1 MKTSPFPDS
10 FNFVLNMHAS
20 SLIFLSLILLS
31 VHSLN
36 LNSKRRSK
44 ETIKDTPCSGCFW
57 PFDTATYNIRGF
69 IKNAMTNEVF
79 SSTQLSSSHVQV
91 IFTSNGNNVSATVNA
106 DNSTYS
112 IQLAPGVYTR
122 WAIMDGMVPATTTVN
137 ISVADSFE
145 TQNSNSVLFAPIYT
159 GWRAVLS
166 WNTVQDLDAYVIAG
180 SGYKVSFKT
189 KSSPLKDVTLDVDNR
204 NGSGPETATFNFTT
218 KSAGSYKF
226 FVNSYSKQPLQSSQ
240 AKVDVYHGNGQVGEL
255 QPPSAGS
262 KAYWYVFKIDVA
274 SSGTQ
279 TFSVVNQYTD
289 ALA

>member
-1 MKTSPFPDS
+1 
-10 FNFVLNMHAS
+10 MHFS

-44 ETIKDTPCSGCFW
+44 AAIKDTPCSGCFW
-57 PFDTATYNIRGF
+57 PFGTSTFNVRGF

-79 SSTQLSSSHVQV
+79 SSTQLSSGHIQI
-91 IFTSNGNNVSATVNA
+91 IFTSNGKNVSATVNTA
-106 DNSTYS
+106 NSTYS

-122 WAIMDGMVPATTTVN
+122 WAVMDGMVQSTTTVN
-137 ISVADSFE
+137 ISAADSFE
-145 TQNSNSVLFAPIYT
+145 TQNSNSVLFAPVYT

-166 WNTVQDLDAYVIAG
+166 WNTAQDLDAYVIAG
-180 SGYKVSFKT
+180 SGDKVSFKV
-189 KSSPLKDVTLDVDNR
+189 KSSPLGDVSLDVDNR
-204 NGSGPETATFNFTT
+204 NGAGPETFTFNFTA
-218 KSAGSYKF
+218 KSAGTYKY
-226 FVNSYSKQPLQSSQ
+226 FVNSYSKQPLETSQ
-240 AKVDVYHGNGQVGEL
+240 AKVVVYHGNGQVGEF

-279 TFSVVNQYTD
+279 TFSIVNQYTD